1 MGTTNKNLETPA
13 YNSTLWNV
21 PLNSNFGIIDSCFGT
36 SSNVALSG
44 SDVTLSAT
52 QIQSLRINVTGNI
65 GSNKLNIIIPDGVG
79 GSWIFTNNTSYSGGT
94 VSVRTASYTIAAVA
108 LAGGG
113 SSTILYSDGAN
124 VYSAV
129 SGSTGSYV
137 PTSGGTIT
145 GSLAINTDLTVSG
158 ITTLGTSTFLNDTTL
173 NTGKT
178 LTVNGTL
185 AFSPTTGLSAGSL
198 ALGGATIGTNK
209 LAVQGTTNL
218 SGDVTVSSGNISLTT
233 GNFIS
238 SSSATNQFG
247 GTTNIPSAATLNI
260 QSGGTLSIA
269 SGGNFNILGTFAPSS
284 INMTGAITTT
294 GAISGGSLTTGSG
307 AITGGTITGTTFT
320 TASTFASINNAGL
333 ITGTGL
339 SLGSGAISAGAISGA
354 SVSTTGAISGASIST
369 TGGGG
374 ITGGAI
380 TGTSL
385 SAGSGTISTTSTS
398 SSAISATSGGVTAKN
413 VTSTAAA
420 YFNNGIYVNNTGSAQ
435 TSFSLTGSSS
445 SMLMTYNSASAFSF
459 NAPSY
464 LAYTGTGGAWVD
476 GSDERIKDNIKTI
489 IGATELVRKM
499 RGVSFNYKSN
509 GAKSY
514 GVVAQELQKV
524 IPDVVYELEGSLYV
538 NYSIFAGFFIE
549 AIKELEARIAE
560 LEAAP

>member
-178 LTVNGTL
+178 LTINGTL
-185 AFSPTTGLSAGSL
+185 AFSPTTGLSAGSM

-218 SGDVTVSSGNISLTT
+218 SGDVTVASGNISLTS

-294 GAISGGSLTTGSG
+294 GAISGGSLSAGSG
-307 AITGGTITGTTFT
+307 AITGGTITGTTFA
-320 TASTFASINNAGL
+320 TASTFASISSAGL

-339 SLGSGAISAGAISGA
+339 SLGSGAISAGAISG
-354 SVSTTGAISGASIST
+354 TSIST

-385 SAGSGTISTTSTS
+385 SAGSGQISTTSS
-398 SSAISATSGGVTAKN
+398 SSTAIYAPNGTVSASSFTA
-413 VTSTAAA
+413 SAAVSL
-420 YFNNGIYVNNTGSAQ
+420 NNGAYLGNSGTAQ
-435 TSFSLTGSSS
+435 TSFRIYGASTSIQMSYLGASS
-445 SMLMTYNSASAFSF
+445 FSF
-459 NAPSY
+459 NSNNI
-464 LAYTGTGGAWVD
+464 AYTGTGGAWVD

-524 IPDVVYELEGSLYV
+524 IPDVVYEIDGSLYV